1 MRGQILGI
9 EDGRG
14 VLLGLQDERRTFAL
28 SEWRSAGQPAAGQWV
43 DFVAE
48 GDGARSV
55 YLIPMHAPATAGG
68 FSGTSSSF
76 VLGAIGVGC
85 LALGL
90 IIPFVPTLAAFIF
103 GVIGAGRAQDERD
116 ATGLTLSR
124 IAWIGGLVMLAL
136 GIVALAIMLVF
147 FGGLF
152 SLFMASMPPIP
163 T

>member
-1 MRGQILGI
+1 MRGQILGV

-14 VLLGLQDERRTFAL
+14 VLLGPNDERRTFPLA
-28 SEWRSAGQPAAGQWV
+28 EWRSGGQPAAGLWV
-43 DFVAE
+43 DFIAD

-55 YLIPMHAPATAGG
+55 YAIPGHGRLSSA
-68 FSGTSSSF
+68 SSSF

-90 IIPFVPTLAAFIF
+90 VIPVLPTLAAFIF
-103 GVIGAGRAQDERD
+103 GVIGAGRAQEEGD

-124 IAWIGGLVMLAL
+124 IAWIGALALIGL
-136 GIVALAIMLVF
+136 GIVALALLLAF
-147 FGGLF
+147 FGTVLGF
-152 SLFMASMPPIP
+152 FAAGFPPIP